1 MGITVIS
8 EDNLH
13 EYMQILTSD
22 EIFGINED
30 TLTSFVI
37 SDDEKNE
44 PAGVLTVQ
52 IFPEFRHRG
61 YAARLLDI
69 IKDRPGTLLKL
80 SGKHSQHEHFFD
92 YGDL

>member
-37 SDDEKNE
+37 SDDEKNG
-44 PAGVLTVQ
+44 P
-52 IFPEFRHRG
+52 
-61 YAARLLDI
+61 ARLLDI
-69 IKDRPGTLLKL
+69 IKTGQGRYR
-80 SGKHSQHEHFFD
+80 SCQESVHSMSTSLTMEICK
-92 YGDL
+92 

>member
-37 SDDEKNE
+37 SDDEKNG
-44 PAGVLTVQ
+44 P
-52 IFPEFRHRG
+52 
-61 YAARLLDI
+61 ARLLDI
-69 IKDRPGTLLKL
+69 IKDRPWTLSKL
-80 SGKHSQHEHFFD
+80 PGKRSQHEHFFD

>member
-44 PAGVLTVQ
+44 PAGV
-52 IFPEFRHRG
+52 PG
-61 YAARLLDI
+61 YHKRQARDAI
-69 IKDRPGTLLKL
+69 EASRKAFTA
-80 SGKHSQHEHFFD
+80 
-92 YGDL
+92 